1 MKKTK
6 VEEINNPDIL
16 FQTLKGLLENFVKI
30 LLELEFGKDLL
41 FTLTGK
47 DNADEICKV
56 LLSSWEQTFYSVLDK
71 QGIQKTKEMFLKTL
85 AFMTAL
91 TTAINTAEILLSSDR
106 NLNQTLLN

>member
-1 MKKTK
+1 MKKIK
-6 VEEINNPDIL
+6 AEKINNPDVL
-16 FQTLKGLLENFVKI
+16 FQTLKGLLESFVKV
-30 LLELEFGKDLL
+30 LLKLEFGKDLL

-56 LLSSWEQTFYSVLDK
+56 LLSSWEQTFYSALDK

-85 AFMTAL
+85 TFVTAL
-91 TTAINTAEILLSSDR
+91 TVAINTAETLLSSDK

>member
-16 FQTLKGLLENFVKI
+16 FQTLKGLLESFVKF

-71 QGIQKTKEMFLKTL
+71 QGIHEIKEMFLRTL
-85 AFMTAL
+85 VFMTAL
-91 TTAINTAEILLSSDR
+91 TTAINTAEILLSSDK